1 MTRILRLLLIAA
13 IALPLWQPVAAQEAA
28 QKHLQK
34 ESVTKKMPIAPKA
47 KVTAP
52 KDAQEQ
58 QNAPKPKKNRPTKAV
73 QNGSITV
80 CDGTTTNGYLPVYG
94 SYFDYGTLSQM
105 IYPASEFNDGD
116 NELSDGDQITQLT
129 FYPTAELSSSLSY
142 STVTLRLGET
152 TATTITSS
160 SAMTTNRSS
169 CTQVFTGT
177 LTTGTGSSPLTI
189 TLTTP
194 YTYHGRNLI
203 VDFVVSAGGSSNY
216 NYTTWNGVS
225 ASSASYYGYYS
236 SSSSSSPTYPSDQPS
251 FLPKMKVDYTYEPE
265 PYAFTL
271 TGDGDFGSVKKNN
284 DATKTFTLKNTGE
297 NDFTPVMTITGDQA
311 FTVTSAESGA
321 LASGATRDYTVTFA
335 PSAVQSYSAT
345 LTLTAQES
353 EASAISTTVALSGAG
368 VNVQDVPVA
377 DGTTN
382 NGYVPNNMN
391 YFEATNH
398 GQIIYTPDELGLTP
412 GSKIYSITFHAN
424 SNLTRST
431 YGGSDETNTVTLKL
445 GETTQETYSTT
456 SFITT
461 GLTTVATNSAMF
473 TGTKEVT
480 FTLSTPYEYQGG
492 NLIVDASS
500 SALSGGAYTSSGVQW
515 VGQTKTGAS
524 ISFYSSYS
532 TTQRNFQP
540 KMTLKVE
547 MAPGTTTTSLDFG
560 TVNVGSTKTLNANVA
575 NPSTEPV
582 TATVTA
588 TAPFSVASS
597 TVTLASSEDGTTAI
611 PVTFTPTSPS
621 SYRGT
626 LTIVAGDE
634 TIIIPLSGIG
644 NQSGVPCTRDSV
656 FFAGIEYDWTDSD
669 GGSHTST
676 LDEIATDPDQIIAML
691 REVYMNQNIPGNY
704 KRGYTTTGADEPWN
718 DVHYA
723 GVGTI
728 ARGSGYNSAS
738 YYTYS
743 DSRGWN
749 IPGNI
754 IYGSEYISSSYGTSY
769 YATMDSTQYK
779 PNQEGVTLLLV
790 EMVDDFND
798 KEFFTISVSGSD
810 TTYYYPVFSSDDKY
824 ANLREYVNQTIKSVR
839 VVTDAKR
846 TGTRSDYSSG
856 VLFKIDCEKMNKFFL
871 LAKGQMRWMNNSYIT
886 TYQTSSGS
894 TYITGDEFCAP
905 PCYVYNYNYGT
916 GIDKYVDQNAEP
928 LFYHMF
934 EEFSPTTTDQGA
946 KVADLYQDMISD
958 EMKSFGVIH
967 DCTTVPYQ
975 MHQFRMYGE
984 DSEAADCQDV
994 SDMMFFVP
1002 DYRMM
1007 YDSNRDGSDVA
1018 RLKFMNYNTN
1028 HQPKIGMYVI
1038 RQDAITTTAEE
1049 EDYYMLQLNWRTNLD
1064 DFLPSDEQEYEL
1076 FEIKV
1081 VDGVET
1087 MVPVYYMNSQ
1097 GQYLSGE
1104 NGSVVDTPVPIVL
1117 QFNPGDTKL
1126 YSNVYVKLEN
1136 GSKEVT
1142 YVIRGRDT
1150 GHFLGLQYSN
1160 KQSYIIPG
1168 LDPNEMIRLT
1178 NATYY
1183 SRYNP
1188 QTEKNCYSN
1197 KLSMANNAIGIN
1209 NNKIVDGDNGTKL
1222 FVNRSH
1228 VETVDGV
1235 ATPVIETIA
1244 TITFNNH
1251 ATSSRSLTV
1260 TMANQSAKSE
1270 YPNGKTSGT
1279 AAGYHANNGNVEGNG
1294 SWTYN
1299 YSVADDGN
1307 IILSPELVIFDNFV
1321 VDVSSNEHPANYTY
1335 KVETN
1340 YVDKAVYLDV
1350 PAAYNAN
1357 NPVWYAYTWSTTS
1370 DSEWIPLTQ
1379 IKSTTSGKKY
1389 KFNYNPDKTNV
1400 IFCRVN
1406 PSSSTPSWSETWN
1419 QTTDLTVVENRTYT
1433 ITGWGSGENAKL
1445 TTSYEDAEANTT
1457 EAYSSIFRV
1466 PVYKTSSDI
1475 SSFTE
1480 QQVLDDGAGDLQL
1493 PDAVTIDVD
1502 VQRNSKTELYRYDVY
1517 RWKNLAATS
1526 RYIIDEVDGDDEED
1540 LPPDGIAGNQG
1551 ETYSVSMNEIGTDNY
1566 LTSTA
1571 SLGANGWGVAKF
1583 EDLVPGQSTVAAVY
1597 DYAPVVETLASG
1609 FDRSREDYNTYG
1621 GPITNTAVGTMTIS
1635 VQEPNED
1642 NPLMSDHTWTSGG
1655 KTYAYYNINLKVD
1668 TKTLPD
1674 GYDIYMIRA
1683 WREID
1688 ESLLGEEYEA
1698 LNGRISNDVLFEEI
1712 KYPDYDIN
1720 DTYVLGSFNETV
1732 TVTGGDEQSHTYTCY
1747 RGTFGA
1753 QKLRT
1758 DEPLTDTSVID
1769 ELDATFTVRIYFTK
1783 NENLLHTQNEV
1794 NGAPALRDGEA
1805 TAAGDGRF
1813 YIKEAVIQETFEGGS
1828 DIPTGVFKLDTTR
1841 EVVGVKYYNV
1851 AGIESDT
1858 PFDGVNIVVTRYS
1871 DGSTTSTKILK

>member
-13 IALPLWQPVAAQEAA
+13 VAWPLSHPAAAQDAA
-28 QKHLQK
+28 QKHRQK
-34 ESVTKKMPIAPKA
+34 ESVTERLPIAKKA
-47 KVTAP
+47 KVAAP
-52 KDAQEQ
+52 KDAQDEQ
-58 QNAPKPKKNRPTKAV
+58 QQKNAPQPKKNRAPKAV

-80 CDGTTTNGYLPVYG
+80 CNGTETSIYFPVYG
-94 SYFDYGTLSQM
+94 SYFDYGTSSQM
-105 IYPASEFNDGD
+105 IYPANLFSD
-116 NELSDGDQITQLT
+116 LSDGDQITSLT
-129 FYPTAELSSSLSY
+129 FYATADLGTNLGS

-152 TATTITSS
+152 TATTVTSS
-160 SAMTTNRSS
+160 IAMTTNRSS
-169 CTQVFTGT
+169 CTQVFSGT
-177 LTTGTGSSPLTI
+177 LTTGTGSNPMTI
-189 TLTTP
+189 TLSSP
-194 YTYHGRNLI
+194 YTYHGGNLI
-203 VDFVVSAGGSSNY
+203 VDFVASASNIYASTSWYGVSATNASYY
-216 NYTTWNGVS
+216 NYTD
-225 ASSASYYGYYS
+225 YYGDS
-236 SSSSSSPTYPSDQPS
+236 NPTQGS

-265 PYAFTL
+265 PYAFEL
-271 TGDGDFGSVKKNN
+271 TGDGAFGDVKKNN
-284 DATKTFTLKNTGE
+284 NATKTFTLKNTGE
-297 NDFTPVMTITGDQA
+297 NEFTPVMTITGDQA
-311 FTVTSAESGA
+311 FTVTSTESGA
-321 LASGATRDYTVTFA
+321 LASGATRDYTVTFSPTA
-335 PSAVQSYSAT
+335 LESYSAT

-353 EASAISTTVALSGAG
+353 EASVIVNTTVPLSGTG
-368 VNVQDVPVA
+368 INVQDVPVA
-377 DGTTN
+377 DGTEEN
-382 NGYVPNNMN
+382 SYVPVRMY
-391 YFEATNH
+391 YFEQNNH
-398 GQIIYTPDELGLTP
+398 GQIIYTPDDLGLTP
-412 GSKIYSITFHAN
+412 GSKIYSITFHA
-424 SNLTRST
+424 SANLTK
-431 YGGSDETNTVTLKL
+431 GGGIYENNTVTLKL
-445 GETTQETYSTT
+445 GETDDETYSNTT
-456 SFITT
+456 FITT
-461 GLTTVATNSAMF
+461 GLTTVATNSEMF

-500 SALSGGAYTSSGVQW
+500 NALSSGAYASSDFRWYGV
-515 VGQTKTGAS
+515 TKNGAS
-524 ISFYSSYS
+524 LQTNSSS
-532 TTQRNFQP
+532 TLGTTGTQRNFLP

-560 TVNVGSTKTLNANVA
+560 TVEVGNTKTLNANVA

-588 TAPFSVASS
+588 TAPFSVQSS

-626 LTIVAGDE
+626 LTVVIGDE
-634 TIIIPLSGIG
+634 TITIPLSGIG
-644 NQSGVPCTRDSV
+644 NQSGVPCTRDSL

-669 GGSHTST
+669 GGTHTSG

-691 REVYMNQNIPGNY
+691 REVYMNQSIPGNY
-704 KRGYTTTGADEPWN
+704 KRGYTTTGGSEAWD
-718 DVHYA
+718 DVYYS
-723 GVGTI
+723 GIGSI
-728 ARGSGYNSAS
+728 NRSSSGYSSAS
-738 YYTYS
+738 YYSYN
-743 DSRGWN
+743 DKYGWN
-749 IPGNI
+749 IPGTINFS
-754 IYGSEYISSSYGTSY
+754 SETYTVNSYDYTTY
-769 YATMDSTQYK
+769 CAYLDTVQYK
-779 PNQEGVTLLLV
+779 PNQEGVTLLLL
-790 EMVDDFND
+790 EMTDNFD
-798 KEFFTISVSGSD
+798 KSNVSSP
-810 TTYYYPVFSSDDKY
+810 TTSYNS
-824 ANLREYVNQTIKSVR
+824 LRDYIVNSIKSAR

-871 LAKGQMRWMNNSYIT
+871 LAKGQLRWFNDGYEAPWVNNAGTEYI
-886 TYQTSSGS
+886 YGG
-894 TYITGDEFCAP
+894 YICGA
-905 PCYVYNYNYGT
+905 PCYLYSRYSSSHNFMDQYNE
-916 GIDKYVDQNAEP
+916 DFSVAP
-928 LFYHMF
+928 FYHMF
-934 EEFSPTTTDQGA
+934 EQFSPVTDKAIAA
-946 KVADLYQDMISD
+946 KGDIYQELINMD
-958 EMKSFGVIH
+958 SFGVIH
-967 DCTTVPYQ
+967 DCMGVSH
-975 MHQFRMYGE
+975 MNHQFMMYG
-984 DSEAADCQDV
+984 DNSEAADCQDV
-994 SDMMFFVP
+994 QDMMFFIP

-1007 YDSNRDGSDVA
+1007 YDYEVATDTTYCRDVVYTNGTVASNTQ
-1018 RLKFMNYNTN
+1018 KFRNYNRN
-1028 HQPKIGMYVI
+1028 HQPTMGLYVI

-1064 DFLPSDEQEYEL
+1064 DFLPSDEQEFEL

-1117 QFNPGDTKL
+1117 KFNPGDDKI

-1150 GHFLGLQYSN
+1150 GHFLSLQYSN
-1160 KQSYIIPG
+1160 RQSYIIPG

-1209 NNKIVDGDNGTKL
+1209 NNKIVDGDEGTKL

-1228 VETVDGV
+1228 TETIDGV

-1299 YSVADDGN
+1299 YSVAEDGN
-1307 IILSPELVIFDNFV
+1307 IVLSPELIIYDNFV
-1321 VDVSSNEHPANYTY
+1321 VDVSNNEHPANYTY

-1350 PAAYNAN
+1350 PSAYTEGNA
-1357 NPVWYAYTWSTTS
+1357 VWYAWTWSTTS
-1370 DSEWIPLTQ
+1370 DSEWIQLTQ

-1389 KFNYNPDKTNV
+1389 KFNYVPTKPYV
-1400 IFCRVN
+1400 IFVRMN
-1406 PSSSTPSWSETWN
+1406 PNASQVPSWGAKWN
-1419 QTTDLTVVENRTYT
+1419 QTGDQDVVDGRTYT
-1433 ITGWGSGENAKL
+1433 ITGWGDGDM
-1445 TTSYEDAEANTT
+1445 TVSYQDAGANTT

-1466 PVYKTSSDI
+1466 PVYKTGSEI

-1480 QQVLDDGAGDLQL
+1480 QQVLDDVTGLMPL

-1517 RWKNLAATS
+1517 RWKNTAATS
-1526 RYIIDEVDGDDEED
+1526 RYIIDSVNGEDEED
-1540 LPPDGIAGNQG
+1540 LPPEGIAGNQG
-1551 ETYSVSMNEIGTDNY
+1551 ETYSVSMNEIGTTNY
-1566 LTSTA
+1566 ATSTA
-1571 SLGANGWGVAKF
+1571 SLGADGWGVAKF
-1583 EDLVPGQSTVAAVY
+1583 KDLVPGQSTVAAVY

-1609 FDRSREDYNTYG
+1609 FDENREDYNTYG
-1621 GPITNTAVGTMTIS
+1621 GPITNTAVGTLTIS

-1655 KTYAYYNINLKVD
+1655 KKYAYYNINLKVD

-1698 LNGRISNDVLFEEI
+1698 LSGRISNDVLFEEI

-1720 DTYVLGSFNETV
+1720 DTYVLGSQQEDV

-1758 DEPLTDTSVID
+1758 DDDETGVID

-1783 NENLLHTQNEV
+1783 NENLPQTQSQV

-1858 PFDGVNIVVTRYS
+1858 PFQGVNIVVTRYS
-1871 DGSTTSTKILK
+1871 DGSTTTTKILK

>member
-13 IALPLWQPVAAQEAA
+13 IALPLWQPAAAQEAA

-58 QNAPKPKKNRPTKAV
+58 QNAPQPKKNRATKAV

-80 CDGTTTNGYLPVYG
+80 CDGTNTSAYFPFYG
-94 SYFDYGTLSQM
+94 SYFDYGTSSQM
-105 IYPASEFNDGD
+105 IYPASVFTDGD
-116 NELSDGDQITQLT
+116 NKLSDGDQITALT
-129 FYPTAELSSSLSY
+129 FYATGNLGENLGS

-152 TATTITSS
+152 SATTVTSS
-160 SAMTTNRSS
+160 TEMTTNRDNN
-169 CTQVFTGT
+169 CTQYFSGT
-177 LTTGTGSSPLTI
+177 LTTGTGSNPMTI
-189 TLTTP
+189 TLSSP
-194 YTYHGRNLI
+194 YTYHGGNLI
-203 VDFVVSAGGSSNY
+203 VDFVATASNKY
-216 NYTTWNGVS
+216 VRTEWYGVS
-225 ASSASYYGYYS
+225 ATNASYYTYYS
-236 SSSSSSPTYPSDQPS
+236 YSGDLNVEQGS

-311 FTVTSAESGA
+311 FTVTSTESGA

-353 EASAISTTVALSGAG
+353 EASAISTTVALSGTG

-377 DGTTN
+377 DGSDT
-382 NGYVPNNMN
+382 NGYVPVYMY
-391 YFEATNH
+391 YFERNNH

-412 GSKIYSITFHAN
+412 GSKIYSITFHA
-424 SNLTRST
+424 SANLTKDGGT
-431 YGGSDETNTVTLKL
+431 YENNTVTLKL
-445 GETTQETYSTT
+445 GETTQDTYSTT

-461 GLTTVATNSAMF
+461 GLTTVATSSAMF

-500 SALSGGAYTSSGVQW
+500 SALDSGAWASSGFAW
-515 VGQTKTGAS
+515 YGISKTGAS
-524 ISFYSSYS
+524 LQNNSSS
-532 TTQRNFQP
+532 TLGTTGTQRNFQP

-575 NPSTEPV
+575 NSSTEPV

-634 TIIIPLSGIG
+634 TITIPLSGIG

-704 KRGYTTTGADEPWN
+704 KRGYTTSGGSESYD
-718 DVHYA
+718 DVSYS
-723 GVGTI
+723 GVGGI
-728 ARGSGYNSAS
+728 SRSSS
-738 YYTYS
+738 TYS
-743 DSRGWN
+743 YDDYLGWN
-749 IPGNI
+749 IPNKTNLNSTTSGN
-754 IYGSEYISSSYGTSY
+754 YTFTYMSST
-769 YATMDSTQYK
+769 DYK
-779 PNQEGVTLLLV
+779 PNVEGVTLLLI
-790 EMVDDFND
+790 EMADDYDLNTY
-798 KEFFTISVSGSD
+798 EFPSSSGYDLLKSYVS
-810 TTYYYPVFSSDDKY
+810 T
-824 ANLREYVNQTIKSVR
+824 TIKSAR
-839 VVTDAKR
+839 VITQAKR
-846 TGTRSDYSSG
+846 TGSQSDYSSG
-856 VLFKIDCEKMNKFFL
+856 TLFNIDCDKMNKFFL
-871 LAKGQMRWMNNSYIT
+871 LAKGQLRWVHDSY
-886 TYQTSSGS
+886 YAENSSGTSYLYS
-894 TYITGDEFCAP
+894 TACPE
-905 PCYVYNYNYGT
+905 PCYIYRSSSTSYNGWHDSD
-916 GIDKYVDQNAEP
+916 GSIP
-928 LFYHMF
+928 LFSHMF
-934 EEFSPTTTDQGA
+934 EQFSPVAVETGA
-946 KVADLYQDMISD
+946 NIDDLYQSMISD
-958 EMKSFGVIH
+958 DMTTFGVNH
-967 DCTTVPYQ
+967 DCITIPFAITNLDEEHG
-975 MHQFRMYGE
+975 HQFMMYGLE
-984 DSEAADCQDV
+984 SEAADCQDV
-994 SDMMFFVP
+994 RDMMFFVP

-1007 YDSNRDGSDVA
+1007 YDDDRDFVTNYQ
-1018 RLKFMNYNTN
+1018 KFNNYNASHKPTM
-1028 HQPKIGMYVI
+1028 GMYVI

-1087 MVPVYYMNSQ
+1087 MVPVYYMNAQ

-1150 GHFLGLQYSN
+1150 GHFLSLQYSN

-1188 QTEKNCYSN
+1188 QTVKNCYSN

-1228 VETVDGV
+1228 VETIDGV

-1251 ATSSRSLTV
+1251 ATSSPSLTV

-1307 IILSPELVIFDNFV
+1307 IVLSPELVIFDNFV
-1321 VDVSSNEHPANYTY
+1321 VDVSNNEHPANYTY

-1350 PAAYNAN
+1350 PADYNAN

-1389 KFNYNPDKTNV
+1389 KFNYNPAKTNV

-1406 PSSSTPSWSETWN
+1406 PSSSTPSWSETVTWN

-1655 KTYAYYNINLKVD
+1655 KKYAYYNINLKVD

-1712 KYPDYDIN
+1712 KYPDYNIN

-1783 NENLLHTQNEV
+1783 NENLPQTQGEV

-1828 DIPTGVFKLDTTR
+1828 DVPTGVFKLDTTR

-1851 AGIESDT
+1851 AGIESDK

>member
-13 IALPLWQPVAAQEAA
+13 VAWPLSHPAAAQEAA

-34 ESVTKKMPIAPKA
+34 ESVTERLPIAKKA
-47 KVTAP
+47 KVAAP
-52 KDAQEQ
+52 KDAQDEQ
-58 QNAPKPKKNRPTKAV
+58 QQKNAPQPKKNRATKAV

-80 CDGTTTNGYLPVYG
+80 CDGTGTDEYFPVYG
-94 SYFDYGTLSQM
+94 YYFDYGTSSQM
-105 IYPASEFNDGD
+105 IYPASGFN
-116 NELSDGDQITQLT
+116 EMSDGDQITQLT
-129 FYPTAELSSSLSY
+129 FYPTEDLSSKLGV

-152 TATTITSS
+152 TATTVTSS
-160 SAMTTNRSS
+160 TAMTTNRSS
-169 CTQVFTGT
+169 CTQVFSGT

-194 YTYHGRNLI
+194 YTYHGGNLI
-203 VDFVVSAGGSSNY
+203 VDFVVAGSSSYYNHTYWYGVSATSASYCVYGSSN
-216 NYTTWNGVS
+216 S
-225 ASSASYYGYYS
+225 
-236 SSSSSSPTYPSDQPS
+236 TYQGS

-265 PYAFTL
+265 PYAFKL
-271 TGDGDFGSVKKNN
+271 TGDGAFGDVKKNN

-297 NDFTPVMTITGDQA
+297 NDFTPVMTITGDQE
-311 FTVTSAESGA
+311 FTVTSAGSGA
-321 LASGATRDYTVTFA
+321 LASGAERVYTVTFA

-353 EASAISTTVALSGAG
+353 EASVINTTVQLSGTG
-368 VNVQDVPVA
+368 VNVQDLPVA
-377 DGTTN
+377 DGTTT

-391 YFEATNH
+391 YFEAANH

-412 GSKIYSITFHAN
+412 GSKIYAITFHAN
-424 SNLTRST
+424 SNLTR
-431 YGGSDETNTVTLKL
+431 YGGTYENNTVTLKL

-492 NLIVDASS
+492 NLIVDATS
-500 SALSGGAYTSSGVQW
+500 SALSNGAYASSGVLW

-524 ISFYSSYS
+524 ISFYSSNS
-532 TTQRNFQP
+532 TAQRDFQP

-560 TVNVGSTKTLNANVA
+560 TVEVGSTKTLNANVA

-588 TAPFSVASS
+588 TAPFSVQSN

-626 LTIVAGDE
+626 LTVVIGDE
-634 TIIIPLSGIG
+634 TITIPLSGIG

-669 GGSHTST
+669 GGTHTSG

-691 REVYMNQNIPGNY
+691 KEVYTNKSIPGNY
-704 KRGYTTTGADEPWN
+704 KRGYTTTGGSEAWD
-718 DVHYA
+718 DVYYS
-723 GVGTI
+723 GIGSIT
-728 ARGSGYNSAS
+728 RSSSGYNSANYYS
-738 YYTYS
+738 YNDKY
-743 DSRGWN
+743 GWN
-749 IPGNI
+749 IPGTINFS
-754 IYGSEYISSSYGTSY
+754 SETYTVSSNNYTTY
-769 YATMDSTQYK
+769 CAYLDTVQYK
-779 PNQEGVTLLLV
+779 PNQEGVTLLLL
-790 EMVDDFND
+790 EMTDNFD
-798 KEFFTISVSGSD
+798 KSNVSSP
-810 TTYYYPVFSSDDKY
+810 TTSYNS
-824 ANLREYVNQTIKSVR
+824 LRDYIVNSIKSAR

-846 TGTRSDYSSG
+846 TGIRGDYSSG
-856 VLFKIDCEKMNKFFL
+856 TLFKIDCEKMNKFFL
-871 LAKGQMRWMNNSYIT
+871 LAKGQLRWFNDGYEAPWVNYAGTEYI
-886 TYQTSSGS
+886 YGG
-894 TYITGDEFCAP
+894 YICGA
-905 PCYVYNYNYGT
+905 PCYLYSRYNSSHNFMDQYNE
-916 GIDKYVDQNAEP
+916 DFSVAP
-928 LFYHMF
+928 FYHMF
-934 EEFSPTTTDQGA
+934 EQFSPVTDKAIAA
-946 KVADLYQDMISD
+946 KGDIYQDLINMD
-958 EMKSFGVIH
+958 SFGVIH
-967 DCTTVPYQ
+967 DCMGVSH
-975 MHQFRMYGE
+975 MNHQFMMYGD

-994 SDMMFFVP
+994 QDMMFFVP

-1007 YDSNRDGSDVA
+1007 YDYEAATDTTYCRDVVYTDGTVASNTQ
-1018 RLKFMNYNTN
+1018 KFRNYNRN
-1028 HQPKIGMYVI
+1028 HQPTMGLYVI

-1064 DFLPSDEQEYEL
+1064 DFLPSDEQEFEL

-1117 QFNPGDTKL
+1117 KFNPGDDKI

-1150 GHFLGLQYSN
+1150 GHFLSLQYSN

-1209 NNKIVDGDNGTKL
+1209 NNKIVDGDEGTKL
-1222 FVNRSH
+1222 LVNRSH
-1228 VETVDGV
+1228 TETIDGV

-1279 AAGYHANNGNVEGNG
+1279 AVGYHANNGNVEGNG

-1299 YSVADDGN
+1299 YSVAEDGN
-1307 IILSPELVIFDNFV
+1307 IVLSPELIIYDNFV
-1321 VDVSSNEHPANYTY
+1321 VDVSNNEHPANYTY

-1350 PAAYNAN
+1350 PNTYNAS

-1389 KFNYNPDKTNV
+1389 KFNYNPAKTNV
-1400 IFCRVN
+1400 IFCRVD
-1406 PSSSTPSWSETWN
+1406 PSSSSPLWSATWN

-1466 PVYKTSSDI
+1466 PVYKTGSEI

-1480 QQVLDDGAGDLQL
+1480 QQVLDDVTGLMSL

-1517 RWKNLAATS
+1517 RWKNTAANR
-1526 RYIIDEVDGDDEED
+1526 RYIIDSVNGEDEED

-1551 ETYSVSMNEIGTDNY
+1551 ETYSVSMNEIGTENY

-1609 FDRSREDYNTYG
+1609 FDVSRGDYNTYG
-1621 GPITNTAVGTMTIS
+1621 GPIKSTAVGTISIS

-1698 LNGRISNDVLFEEI
+1698 LSGRISNDVLFEEI

-1720 DTYVLGSFNETV
+1720 DTYVLGSQQEDV

-1758 DEPLTDTSVID
+1758 DDDETGVID

-1783 NENLLHTQNEV
+1783 NENLPQTQGEV

-1805 TAAGDGRF
+1805 TATGDGRF
-1813 YIKEAVIQETFEGGS
+1813 YIMEDVIEETFKGGS

-1858 PFDGVNIVVTRYS
+1858 PFKGVNIVVTRYS
-1871 DGSTTSTKILK
+1871 DGSSSTTKILK